1 MKNYKMNMH
10 TFTFTIMKI
19 KILKYRFIRNLF
31 FTFLL
36 LFLGH
41 KIVAPTLLKILVK

>member
-10 TFTFTIMKI
+10 TFTLTIMKI
-19 KILKYRFIRNLF
+19 KILKYNFIRNYYF
-31 FTFLL
+31 IFIL

-41 KIVAPTLLKILVK
+41 KIVAPALLEILVK